1 MSHFILMGLGAVLS
15 IASVFTFSLGWQ
27 MWRDSLDQAYVSGM
41 LEIQIPGWLL
51 RDLPDVRIAEPNG
64 IVRARS
70 MAEQSGRFRIG
81 PVAPGGYVLQ
91 IHSKLV
97 NCSSRSI
104 TLNKGSNYDLGTIL
118 CSVNERAN
126 WTRRFEHSQLLSA
139 TYTENATWLTGFRTS
154 KESRNSYV
162 LFRASEA
169 RGKFEEVVVPI
180 AAGAERGSFITAF
193 KTGEL
198 LFGTYGKGA
207 LISNDGGAQWEP
219 LRLPDWVKSVRI
231 ALERRPGNWLIV
243 AAGIPDNAE
252 VPRGVPTDTL
262 FETSDFGQSWTEIG
276 QLPATTTS
284 LVEHSSGRLLAGSE
298 SVYGTGGIMIS
309 EDGGATWLK
318 AKLPF
323 LNATRCI
330 GVMKEL
336 RAGMLVAGTLRGIGW
351 KNTYLDGG
359 IFEQNG
365 AIICSTDGGIT
376 WKYLGNQSQWG
387 NIQGVAEL
395 PGNVLVASAG
405 DSLIWSTDDGQ
416 SWASFGK
423 PFPSWIRD
431 IGIFKDTIYILS
443 TGELLESSLDKTI
456 TRYAKRVN

>member
-1 MSHFILMGLGAVLS
+1 MGLGIVLS

-41 LEIQIPGWLL
+41 LDIHMPGWLL
-51 RDLPDVRIAEPNG
+51 RELPDVRIAEPNG

-70 MAEQSGRFRIG
+70 MAEQGGRFRIG
-81 PVAPGGYVLQ
+81 PVAPGGYVLE

-97 NCSSRSI
+97 NCASRSI

-126 WTRRFEHSQLLSA
+126 WTRRFGHSQLLSA
-139 TYTENATWLTGFRTS
+139 AYAENTTWLTGFRTS

-162 LFRASEA
+162 LFRAREPH
-169 RGKFEEVVVPI
+169 GKFEEVVVPR

-207 LISNDGGAQWEP
+207 FISSDGGAQWEP
-219 LRLPDWVKSVRI
+219 VRLPDWAKSVRI

-243 AAGIPDNAE
+243 AAGVPDNAE
-252 VPRGVPTDTL
+252 VPRGVPADTL
-262 FETSDFGQSWTEIG
+262 FETSDFGQSWTALG

-298 SVYGTGGIMIS
+298 SVYGTGGIVIS
-309 EDGGATWLK
+309 EDGGATWSK

-323 LNATRCI
+323 SDAIRGI

-336 RAGMLVAGTLRGIGW
+336 RDGMLVAGTLRGIGW
-351 KNTYLDGG
+351 KSTYLDGR

-376 WKYLGNQSQWG
+376 WKYLGNQAQWG
-387 NIQGVAEL
+387 DIQGIAEL
-395 PGNVLVASAG
+395 PGNVFVASAG
-405 DSLIWSTDDGQ
+405 DSLIWSTDNGL

-431 IGIFKDTIYILS
+431 IGIFKDIIYVLS
-443 TGELLESSLDKTI
+443 TGELLESSLDETI
-456 TRYAKRVN
+456 TKYATRAN